1 MVQDLALLGLDIE
14 SILESHGTK
23 KEDVRHE
30 LHDEALTRNIHNV
43 ERLDKG
49 EIECRYNVARFSYD

>member
-14 SILESHGTK
+14 SILESRGTE

-30 LHDEALTRNIHNV
+30 LDYEALTQNIHNV